1 MIKPVVIALIKKG
14 NKYLMTKRISFD
26 PKDKEF
32 YPFVWQFPGGGMEFG
47 ETPEEA
53 AKREMVEEIGTEIE
67 IVSLIPKIYT
77 EVRHNWQGV
86 FICFLCKLKSE
97 ISQIVL
103 NDEASEYNWFGVEQ
117 ISKLKLMPKTFEM
130 VLEAEKVKV

>member
-67 IVSLIPKIYT
+67 IVN
-77 EVRHNWQGV
+77 VD
-86 FICFLCKLKSE
+86 
-97 ISQIVL
+97 
-103 NDEASEYNWFGVEQ
+103 DEFAELLSVDLTVNEYD
-117 ISKLKLMPKTFEM
+117 I
-130 VLEAEKVKV
+130 A